1 MLIRIVNHSKNLKL
15 SIKGKELTLKI
26 SKNLEN
32 GFLDLESMKPTLNSS
47 KYLTG
52 NREKLIFMSKQRN
65 QEIGMLTN

>member
-32 GFLDLESMKPTLNSS
+32 GFLDLESMKPILNSS

-52 NREKLIFMSKQRN
+52 NREKLIFMSKPRN
-65 QEIGMLTN
+65 QEIGTLTS